1 MPCPQWGQPWQI
13 IQDKRDHCILHYEK
27 GIMAACKAN
36 KAAEK
41 RLCAAD
47 PHGNNVCSL
56 KRGFRDP
63 ATPGDALPHQALH
76 KVRVCPTLFFQTSS
90 AGLACSGCCIQSRQ
104 LECYVVLYCL
114 AG

>member
-47 PHGNNVCSL
+47 PPRQQRL
-56 KRGFRDP
+56 QP
-63 ATPGDALPHQALH
+63 Q
-76 KVRVCPTLFFQTSS
+76 
-90 AGLACSGCCIQSRQ
+90 AGLQGPCNPW
-104 LECYVVLYCL
+104 
-114 AG
+114 